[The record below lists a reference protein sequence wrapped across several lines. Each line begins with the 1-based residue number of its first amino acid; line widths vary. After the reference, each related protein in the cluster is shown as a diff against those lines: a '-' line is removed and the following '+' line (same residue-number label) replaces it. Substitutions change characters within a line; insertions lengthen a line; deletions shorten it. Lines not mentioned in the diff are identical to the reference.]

1 MLAGYM
7 VSRPDVVS
15 EAIHYI
21 GQSRQSFVENTV
33 TYMVP
38 AMVLDNQIQVLDQIA
53 AILQKSVGELLVQYA
68 APILTKIFLTT
79 DNPGSYLDALIV
91 MMKRSTKLAQG
102 SFDISISSLITS
114 CAVPFVVSLVFELGD
129 DGRVKQAKKALQYAQ
144 LHKESSTS
152 SSLGAFIKPYMLGIM
167 THLND
172 TLHDMRGKKSS
183 AYKCKIVK
191 SLGRLIELVGGS
203 MLFFTPQ
210 VSP

>member
-1 MLAGYM
+1 
-7 VSRPDVVS
+7 
-15 EAIHYI
+15 
-21 GQSRQSFVENTV
+21 
-33 TYMVP
+33 
-38 AMVLDNQIQVLDQIA
+38 
-53 AILQKSVGELLVQYA
+53 
-68 APILTKIFLTT
+68 
-79 DNPGSYLDALIV
+79 
-91 MMKRSTKLAQG
+91 
-102 SFDISISSLITS
+102 
-114 CAVPFVVSLVFELGD
+114 VFELGD
-129 DGRVKQAKKALQYAQ
+129 DSRVKQAKKALQYAQ
-144 LHKESSTS
+144 LHKESSAS